1 LEKAHQGELAAFLMY
16 ARAFPNNVVT
26 LIDSFST
33 IDSGLLNT
41 ISLCAALAEAG
52 INNFGC
58 RLDSG
63 DLKSYAKYF
72 SNNVGNVSR
81 FGRVKSRFPLI

>member
-1 LEKAHQGELAAFLMY
+1 MY
-16 ARAFPNNVVT
+16 ARAFPDGVVT

-33 IDSGLLNT
+33 LDSGIQNT

-52 INNFGC
+52 IKNFGC

-63 DLKSYAKYF
+63 DLRDYAKY
-72 SNNVGNVSR
+72 
-81 FGRVKSRFPLI
+81 I